1 MPQPAKQRTLSSFLV
16 SREKLSSLPSHPN
29 LSLPSLPPFPPG
41 DDETP
46 SSDLTNRRTSTLSDY
61 RLLAVTRH
69 AGLADSGRPE
79 LVARA
84 AISSQASA
92 GHYICDIFDVSDGNW
107 KTFDDSLVRKV
118 RHLLSTALFSLLN
131 RPCSRRRTGRPSRNE
146 PPETVIFYS
155 LFIQVSF
162 LKKRFLFV

>member
-69 AGLADSGRPE
+69 TGLARPE

-84 AISSQASA
+84 AFSSQASA
-92 GHYICDIFDVSDGNW
+92 GHYVCDIFDVSDGNW
-107 KTFDDSLVRKV
+107 RTFEDSIVRKV

-131 RPCSRRRTGRPSRNE
+131 RGLLSQEDWPFIKERAAQDGYLLFFVHSSVLPDKVE
-146 PPETVIFYS
+146 P
-155 LFIQVSF
+155 VSH
-162 LKKRFLFV
+162 L